1 LTPRAGGA
9 PINRLVQSERMIA
22 TNNISTQ
29 PGEDAGATF
38 WTSVAV
44 VEGRYSAPRAKVVT
58 SDLSATPNPLIAH
71 KTKNL
76 LSPFSN
82 IRAISRKLCMGLS
95 LVIVDPGLESRPL
108 LPRASGSFN
117 PASMRSHAE
126 QRARLKPAPRPHRTL
141 QILIGG
147 PAPIPRRPFGAI
159 SVADRPSRNGAWD
172 PDDFSC
178 NDRPGT
184 VPGAC
189 DASFR
194 RDH

>member
-95 LVIVDPGLESRPL
+95 LVIGVSPVAPACQRLVQSGFYEVAR
-108 LPRASGSFN
+108 RA
-117 PASMRSHAE
+117 A
-126 QRARLKPAPRPHRTL
+126 RAA
-141 QILIGG
+141 
-147 PAPIPRRPFGAI
+147 
-159 SVADRPSRNGAWD
+159 
-172 PDDFSC
+172 
-178 NDRPGT
+178 
-184 VPGAC
+184 
-189 DASFR
+189 
-194 RDH
+194 